1 MGADRQGSGHLA
13 ADLGQLARSVADEVG
28 EQVPVVLA
36 HVLAVVLEL
45 LDGVEHLLTLGFRLV
60 HDARALV
67 LGIFDGGRCLGIRV
81 RDDLVC
87 GTLRDDESLRDG
99 VVVGLLGLE
108 LALQIGDARVLLGQR
123 GIVRH
128 DDGSFDASRRVEA
141 FELTIV
147 QLVLELGD
155 LGVHAV
161 DLVGDMLEEHIDFV
175 DVVAFAIDR
184 EALVVYLSR
193 GDSHL

>member
-1 MGADRQGSGHLA
+1 MVA
-13 ADLGQLARSVADEVG
+13 AAWAFAFAMISSAE
-28 EQVPVVLA
+28 
-36 HVLAVVLEL
+36 
-45 LDGVEHLLTLGFRLV
+45 
-60 HDARALV
+60 
-67 LGIFDGGRCLGIRV
+67 RC
-81 RDDLVC
+81 
-87 GTLRDDESLRDG
+87 
-99 VVVGLLGLE
+99 
-108 LALQIGDARVLLGQR
+108 AMM
-123 GIVRH
+123 
-128 DDGSFDASRRVEA
+128 SRRVEA